1 MMPGVISSR
10 GLRVTV
16 GNSMPYA
23 FGTQATGGASL
34 LTHSNNQVTGNAS
47 NGTVTG
53 LASLQ

>member
-34 LTHSNNQVTGNAS
+34 LTHSNHQVTGNAS

>member
-34 LTHSNNQVTGNAS
+34 LGYGNNHVTGNAS
-47 NGTVTG
+47 NGSFTG
-53 LASLQ
+53 TASLN